1 MTFNH
6 DDLLAKLAEVAELA
20 GRPARYVIAYSG
32 GLDSTVML
40 HALAACR
47 DVHQTGLTAV
57 HVDHGLHA
65 DSAAWSQHCKA
76 IANSLDI
83 EFVDLKVDV
92 DVDSGEGTEGAAR
105 RARYDAFRSYVQAG
119 DWLVSA
125 HHKDDQAETLLLNL
139 MRGSGPAGLAGIG
152 EIQPLAAG
160 WLVRPLLS
168 TSRNDLQ
175 SYAVEHE
182 LDWIDDPSNEDR
194 QFDRNYLRHEVL
206 PRLEARW
213 PDVASRLK
221 RSAVLAGEAAQ
232 LLDQLADADFQI
244 LGGRPDRLA
253 LKRLQEL
260 PPERQRNVLR
270 YVVREL
276 GLPSPPA
283 TTLQSVIAELIPAR
297 DDGQPIVKWPGAE
310 IRRYRDNVYVLAAS
324 TTPAADAGH
333 PFRVGTAANRI
344 ALAPGLGDLDL
355 EPGAPSGLANAVV
368 ARGLELRYRSGGEEI
383 KPLGQAHTR
392 KLKKLLQEEGV
403 VPWMRDKLPLVYS
416 GGELVAVADLWIAAS
431 AASEPGTAIRWRNR
445 PPLH

>member
-1 MTFNH
+1 MTFKH

-20 GRPARYVIAYSG
+20 GRPSRYVIAYSG

-40 HALAACR
+40 HALVASR
-47 DVHQTGLTAV
+47 DVHQTRLTAV
-57 HVDHGLHA
+57 HIDHALHD

-76 IANSLDI
+76 IADSLDV
-83 EFVDLKVDV
+83 ELVELKVHV

-105 RARYDAFRSYVQAG
+105 RARYDAFRSYVRAG
-119 DWLVSA
+119 DWLLSA

-152 EIQPLAAG
+152 EIRPLAGG

-168 TSRNDLQ
+168 VARSQLQ
-175 SYAVEHE
+175 DYAAKHE
-182 LDWIDDPSNEDR
+182 LNWIDDPSNEDR
-194 QFDRNYLRHEVL
+194 QYDRNYLRHEVL
-206 PRLEARW
+206 PRLQSRW

-221 RSAVLAGEAAQ
+221 RSAVLAGEASL
-232 LLDQLADADFQI
+232 LLDQLADADFRT
-244 LGGRPDRLA
+244 LGGRADRLA

-260 PPERQRNVLR
+260 PPARQRNVLR

-283 TTLQSVIAELIPAR
+283 TTLQSLITELIPAR
-297 DDGQPIVKWPGAE
+297 DDAQPIVTWPGAE

-324 TTPAADAGH
+324 TTAESDAVR
-333 PFRVGTAANRI
+333 PITFGTATKSV

-355 EPGAPSGLANAVV
+355 EPGAPSGLADAVV
-368 ARGLELRYRSGGEEI
+368 TRGLELRYRSGGEEI
-383 KPLGQAHTR
+383 KPLGQLHTR

-416 GGELVAVADLWIAAS
+416 EGKLVAVADLWIAAG

-445 PPLH
+445 PSLH

>member
-1 MTFNH
+1 MTFKHN
-6 DDLLAKLAEVAELA
+6 DLLATLAEVAELA
-20 GRPARYVIAYSG
+20 GRPTRYVIAYSG

-40 HALAACR
+40 HALVASR
-47 DVHQTGLTAV
+47 DEHQTTLTAV
-57 HVDHGLHA
+57 HIDHGLHN

-76 IANSLDI
+76 IADSFEV

-105 RARYDAFRSYVQAG
+105 RARYDAFRSFVCAG
-119 DWLVSA
+119 DWLLSA

-168 TSRNDLQ
+168 SSRSDLQ
-175 SYAVEHE
+175 VYATEHE

-221 RSAVLAGEAAQ
+221 RSAVLAGEASQ
-232 LLDQLADADFQI
+232 LLDQLADADFRT

-283 TTLQSVIAELIPAR
+283 TTLHSFTTDLIPAR
-297 DDGQPIVKWPGAE
+297 DDAQPVVTWSGAE
-310 IRRYRDNVYVLAAS
+310 IRRYRDNVYVLAA
-324 TTPAADAGH
+324 
-333 PFRVGTAANRI
+333 GTAAETDAVRPI
-344 ALAPGLGDLDL
+344 AFGTATKSVALAPGLGDLDL
-355 EPGAPSGLANAVV
+355 EPGAASGLADAVV
-368 ARGLELRYRSGGEEI
+368 TRGLELRYRSGGEEI

-403 VPWMRDKLPLVYS
+403 VPWMRDKLPLVYAD
-416 GGELVAVADLWIAAS
+416 GELVAVADLWIAAS

-445 PPLH
+445 PSLH